1 MITEDGIKPAAK
13 YTASI
18 NDFPTPSIISEMRA
32 WYRLVN
38 QVAYCF
44 CKTDM
49 MAMFRHL
56 LSPVTPFVWTGDLET
71 AFSASMDTI
80 LEMIIRRVHLF
91 DSELE
96 TYLSTDDSKEGMGW
110 ILQQKTCTCKKVSPT
125 CCPDGWNHVLTGGAF
140 CKPEER
146 NYSEI
151 EGAATAILKGLQDG
165 MGCKKLHMATDHQPL
180 VTTLGKQSAMTSNKL
195 METCAT
201 EIALWSTPLTKG
213 SWALLGGQFSGL
225 GSTRTSS
232 RQEVDA

>member
-1 MITEDGIKPAAK
+1 
-13 YTASI
+13 
-18 NDFPTPSIISEMRA
+18 
-32 WYRLVN
+32 
-38 QVAYCF
+38 
-44 CKTDM
+44 
-49 MAMFRHL
+49 
-56 LSPVTPFVWTGDLET
+56 
-71 AFSASMDTI
+71 
-80 LEMIIRRVHLF
+80 
-91 DSELE
+91 
-96 TYLSTDDSKEGMGW
+96 MGW

-201 EIALWSTPLTKG
+201 EIALWSWRHCRPRYPRHSPRGPGHCWEDSFLAWDQPGHHQDKRWMHDLTC
-213 SWALLGGQFSGL
+213 
-225 GSTRTSS
+225 
-232 RQEVDA
+232 V